1 MYFLAFYYDIAKN
14 DEFKR
19 KKIKI
24 TSDIENAEHV
34 SFANVL
40 TIQKTLIGRLWVKQ
54 RSRWAKVRTWV
65 WKIAKECKFNWEI
78 KNGSHLSHFLMF
90 SNEVLKKS
98 TDVSTKKDYGERK

>member
-1 MYFLAFYYDIAKN
+1 MQFHFKLYFLAFNYDIAKN

-40 TIQKTLIGRLWVKQ
+40 TIQKTLIGPL
-54 RSRWAKVRTWV
+54 
-65 WKIAKECKFNWEI
+65 
-78 KNGSHLSHFLMF
+78 
-90 SNEVLKKS
+90 
-98 TDVSTKKDYGERK
+98 